1 MFKRSLSAQ
10 RIRHLKYLLPSV
22 LALFFFLQGSNAP
35 AVAAGSQA
43 HLKGRFGLLHDWPVV
58 PIAMM
63 LMPDGRVI
71 AYGTDTVGT
80 QIGNLLYVI
89 WDPSLGIGTNAF
101 ETLPNTTLT
110 DIYCAGQAHLPDGRG
125 LFFGGDAFLNTKR
138 QYAHNNVNI
147 FDSSTDTLTHLPQN
161 MTFKRW
167 YATAVTLPNGQ
178 HVVMG
183 GRNSRDFP
191 GTRTIPAT
199 VATYSPTPEVR
210 AKNGLWR
217 ALSSAT
223 SDAAYGALG
232 GTGEEAWFY
241 PRAWVNPQGKLFI
254 LGHDGA
260 MYKLNTSGTGTL
272 SKYASTIAPGLN
284 SLPSIMYA
292 PGRILSIRD
301 NRTALVVN
309 ISGNGEP
316 AVTSGG
322 TLAKNRQYS
331 NATVLANGSVWVNGG
346 SSTGND
352 LVGAALDSELWN
364 PNTRVWKSTAKAA
377 TPRLYHSTSLL
388 LPDGSVITG
397 GGGTPGPL
405 TQLNGQI
412 YYPPYLFKKDGSGQF
427 SPRPV
432 IVDAPTTMISWN
444 QQFSI
449 EATEN
454 ISRIILVR
462 IGATTHAFNNETR
475 FFNLPTAQKGNRIVT
490 VKTPASANAAPPG
503 FYMLFVWN
511 LNGTPSVAKIIQIG

>member
-10 RIRHLKYLLPSV
+10 GIWHLKYLLP
-22 LALFFFLQGSNAP
+22 AILFLFLFLYGSNFH

-43 HLKGRFGLLHDWPVV
+43 HLKGRFGPLHDWPVV

-89 WDPSLGIGTNAF
+89 WDPSLGIGSNAF

-138 QYAHNNVNI
+138 QYAHANVNV
-147 FDSSTDTLTHLPQN
+147 FDSSTDTLTHHPKN

-167 YATAVTLPNGQ
+167 YATAVTLPNGE

-191 GTRTIPAT
+191 GTPTIPAT

-210 AKNGLWR
+210 KTDGQWR
-217 ALSSAT
+217 VLSSAT
-223 SDAAYGALG
+223 SNAAYGALG
-232 GTGEEAWFY
+232 STGVAWFY

-254 LGHDGA
+254 LGHDGS
-260 MYKLNTSGTGTL
+260 MYKLDTSGTGTL
-272 SKYASTIAPGLN
+272 SKYKSTTLPGLN

-292 PGRILSIRD
+292 PGRILSVRD
-301 NRTALVVN
+301 NRKASVVN
-309 ISGNGEP
+309 INGSGEP
-316 AVTSGG
+316 VVTSGG
-322 TLAKNRQYS
+322 TLAKKRQYS
-331 NATVLANGSVWVNGG
+331 NATVLANGSVWINGG

-352 LVGAALDSELWN
+352 LAGAALDSELWN
-364 PNTRVWKSTAKAA
+364 PSTKIWKATARAA

-388 LPDGSVITG
+388 LPNGSVVTG

-405 TQLNGQI
+405 TQLNGEI

-432 IVDAPTTMISWN
+432 IVDAPTTMMSWN
-444 QQFSI
+444 EQFSI
-449 EATEN
+449 EASEN
-454 ISRIILVR
+454 IFRITLVR

-475 FFNLPTAQKGNRIVT
+475 FFNLPTPQKGNRIVT
-490 VKTPASANAAPPG
+490 VKTPASANVAPPG

-511 LNGTPSVAKIIQIG
+511 LEGTPSVARIVQIG

>member
-1 MFKRSLSAQ
+1 MLKRSLSAQ
-10 RIRHLKYLLPSV
+10 GIWHLKYLLS
-22 LALFFFLQGSNAP
+22 AILFLFLFLHGSNFH

-43 HLKGRFGLLHDWPVV
+43 HLKGRFGPLHDWPVV

-89 WDPSLGIGTNAF
+89 WDPSLGTGSNAF

-138 QYAHNNVNI
+138 QYAHANVNV
-147 FDSSTDTLTHLPQN
+147 FDSSTDTLTHHPKN

-167 YATAVTLPNGQ
+167 YATAVTLPNGE

-191 GTRTIPAT
+191 GTPTIPAT

-210 AKNGLWR
+210 TTDGQWR
-217 ALSSAT
+217 VLSSAT
-223 SDAAYGALG
+223 SSAAYGALG
-232 GTGEEAWFY
+232 GTGVAWFY

-260 MYKLNTSGTGTL
+260 MYKLDTSDTGTL
-272 SKYASTIAPGLN
+272 SKYKSITPSGLN

-301 NRTALVVN
+301 NRKASVVN
-309 ISGNGEP
+309 INGSGEP
-316 AVTSGG
+316 VVTSGG
-322 TLAKNRQYS
+322 TLAKKRQYS
-331 NATVLANGSVWVNGG
+331 NATVLANGSVWINGG

-352 LVGAALDSELWN
+352 LAGAALDSELWN
-364 PNTRVWKSTAKAA
+364 PSTKIWKATARAA

-405 TQLNGQI
+405 TQLNGEI

-427 SPRPV
+427 SLRPV
-432 IVDAPTTMISWN
+432 IVDAPTTMMSWN
-444 QQFSI
+444 EQFSI
-449 EATEN
+449 EASEN
-454 ISRIILVR
+454 IFRITLVR

-475 FFNLPTAQKGNRIVT
+475 FFNLPTPQKGNRIVT
-490 VKTPASANAAPPG
+490 VKTPASANVAPPG

-511 LNGTPSVAKIIQIG
+511 LDGTPSVAKIIQIG